1 MLGHSAPIKTLD
13 LFGFDLHFNLS
24 NILMTVITCVIVFL
38 IAFLCTRTLALR
50 PTGAQNFLE
59 WLVDF
64 VKGIINSTMD
74 WQTGGRF
81 LALGLTIMMY
91 VFVANMLGLP
101 FAIILGDDHTL
112 WWKSPT
118 ADPVITLS
126 LAAMVVVLTH
136 YYGIKMKGFKEYGK
150 DFFKPMAFLFPLKI
164 IEEFANTLTLGLRLY
179 GNIFAGEILL
189 GLLAGLAING
199 YEMGLFSGIVGTLI
213 AIIPMLVWQ
222 AFSIFIGSIQA
233 FIFTMLTM
241 VYMAH
246 KVSHDH

>member
-1 MLGHSAPIKTLD
+1 VLGHSAPIATLD
-13 LFGFDLHFNLS
+13 LFGYDLHFNLS
-24 NILMTVITCVIVFL
+24 NIMMTIITALIVFL
-38 IAFLCTRTLALR
+38 IAILCTRTLALR
-50 PTGAQNFLE
+50 PTGAQNFME

-64 VKGIINSTMD
+64 AKGIINSTMD

-81 LALGLTIMMY
+81 LSLALTILMY

-101 FAIILGDDHTL
+101 FAIILGDEHTL

-126 LAAMVVVLTH
+126 LAAMVVALTH

-189 GLLAGLAING
+189 GLLAGLAVNG
-199 YEMGLFSGIVGTLI
+199 YQMGFMSGIIGTVV
-213 AIIPMLVWQ
+213 AIIPMLAWQ
-222 AFSIFIGSIQA
+222 AFSIFVGTIQA

>member
-1 MLGHSAPIKTLD
+1 MGHSAPIKTLD